1 MASINDLPEEV
12 LLELFSLVPALELLR
27 HCRPVCSLWRDLI
40 DQVCL
45 WKRKCQQEGFIS
57 KDWNHPV
64 ADWKAFYL
72 CCSHPKN
79 LIHNACGQDGLNFWI
94 TPDIKKDYWTAKD
107 IPGLPVQKCF
117 FSCYGHTLKSQM
129 VNLKAEGYGEEMM
142 DIVRPDI
149 VVKDMFAIRYNIFCT
164 YYCSVLFLDYNFKIL
179 HMLRLSE
186 AEYRWINNEWIVV
199 SCTLSNYSP
208 GIRYIYFQHGGMGFQ
223 GFKGLSWPYVFKV
236 TSSSITIGP
245 VRFANTQRQMENDLN

>member
-45 WKRKCQQEGFIS
+45 WKRKCQQEGLIS

-208 GIRYIYFQHGGMGFQ
+208 GIRYIYFQHGGMGF
-223 GFKGLSWPYVFKV
+223 KGLFWPYVFKV